1 MCCVLADVSSIM
13 FGRWFLCFLSLIC
26 PKRTGDKQGRMIMTV
41 QVSLV
46 RHFENFQTRFP
57 VLLGKKKKGM
67 SESLRSHS
75 KILLRG
81 KFSKGWNLKGWG
93 EVDFGIS
100 QGFGFLGRPEIYA
113 LHHDE
118 DIWVCYLRFSFDSN
132 IFHSKLL
139 TSSVQMWPQ

>member
-1 MCCVLADVSSIM
+1 MGREERGKECVGLLSSNSKEERALMFLLMLLTKGKKKKKWMCCVLADVSSIM

-81 KFSKGWNLKGWG
+81 KFSKG
-93 EVDFGIS
+93 
-100 QGFGFLGRPEIYA
+100 
-113 LHHDE
+113 
-118 DIWVCYLRFSFDSN
+118 
-132 IFHSKLL
+132 
-139 TSSVQMWPQ
+139 